1 MISKV
6 GRIAFWIS
14 LAALSSCV
22 RDQDPVD
29 LPSRI
34 QNQIV
39 QDHIADL
46 RSFSERFKQFSEAEN
61 ELKKGLFNFNQ
72 DVVRASEGR
81 INLVSTGTD
90 AIAIARTIL
99 PSFASRRLDVDP
111 AHEAAFEFEDLWI
124 VVFQTESFEHY
135 DPTRSVVIVL
145 SRHTA
150 EVLRIYVS

>member
-1 MISKV
+1 
-6 GRIAFWIS
+6 
-14 LAALSSCV
+14 V

-61 ELKKGLFNFNQ
+61 ELKKGLFNFNR

-111 AHEAAFEFEDLWI
+111 GHEAAFEFEDLWI
-124 VVFQTESFEHY
+124 VVFQTES
-135 DPTRSVVIVL
+135 
-145 SRHTA
+145 
-150 EVLRIYVS
+150 